1 MLIRKYILHHIFTDA
16 FYNDAPFGY
25 ELFPGDDQVTP
36 QWFMTQSK
44 QFDAVNTKGNHV
56 WIVIHKIEDTHIVME
71 AMKERNYKNIQH
83 FFWHKPN
90 HYVEG
95 PMHRFTPVIE
105 KVSIGFIPDSQ
116 SVHWNVSPDPR
127 ERPNFVS
134 FPSVASLAKDT
145 AGNIINPTEKPP
157 DLAAHLLSI
166 FCKPGGT
173 VLIVGTGAGGCVK
186 GALKAGL
193 NVVGVEN
200 DEKQF
205 NSLFSELNGWVASLA
220 KEKEDAK
227 PKPKKM
233 KALLDS
239 GAAKSDQKQDGAPA
253 PKPTVTL
260 AASVEGKCFSCEEA
274 GTVDNPLDE
283 CFGCHKQNHTKE
295 CMADAADSDGNLS
308 GLCCNGCM
316 IKMFGTIE
324 K

>member
-1 MLIRKYILHHIFTDA
+1 MYT
-16 FYNDAPFGY
+16 DAPFGFD
-25 ELFPGDDQVTP
+25 LFPHDQQITA
-36 QWFMTQSK
+36 QWLISQSK
-44 QFDAVNTKGNHV
+44 QFDAINTKGNHV
-56 WIVIHKIEDTHIVME
+56 WIVIHKGDDQHIVKE
-71 AMKERNYKNIQH
+71 AMEDRGYKNIQQVY
-83 FFWHKPN
+83 WIMPD

-95 PMHRFTPVIE
+95 AVNRFTPSVQV
-105 KVSIGFIPDSQ
+105 VSIGFIPDSGKIF
-116 SVHWNVSPDPR
+116 WNVSADPR
-127 ERPNFVS
+127 QRQNYFMH
-134 FPSVASLAKDT
+134 PSLLTLAKDT
-145 AGNIINPTEKPP
+145 SGNVINVTEKPP
-157 DLAAHLLSI
+157 ELAAFLLGM
-166 FCKPGGT
+166 FCKPGAT

-186 GALKAGL
+186 GAVKAGL

-239 GAAKSDQKQDGAPA
+239 GAAKSDQKQDGEKA

>member
-1 MLIRKYILHHIFTDA
+1 MYHDT
-16 FYNDAPFGY
+16 PFGY
-25 ELFPGDDQVTP
+25 NLFPFDEQITV
-36 QWFMTQSK
+36 QWLATQSK
-44 QFDAVNTKGNHV
+44 QFDAINTKGNHV
-56 WIVIHKIEDTHIVME
+56 WIVIHKIEDTNIVIE
-71 AMKERNYKNIQH
+71 AMTDRNYKNIQH

-105 KVSIGFIPDSQ
+105 KLSIGFIPDSQ

-157 DLAAHLLSI
+157 DLAAHILSI

-193 NVVGVEN
+193 NVVGVES

-205 NSLFSELNGWVASLA
+205 HQLYSEMNAWVSALA

-227 PKPKKM
+227 PKLSNPKKANENAPG
-233 KALLDS
+233 KKENKKDAGVAPNLPVVV
-239 GAAKSDQKQDGAPA
+239 AAA
-253 PKPTVTL
+253 V
-260 AASVEGKCFSCEEA
+260 VGKCFSCEEPA
-274 GTVDNPLDE
+274 KEDNPLDE
-283 CFGCHKQNHTKE
+283 CTQCKKMNHVKE
-295 CMADAADSDGNLS
+295 CMEDIADEKGDLK
-308 GLCCNGCM
+308 GLVCAGC
-316 IKMFGTIE
+316 KAKLFGGS
-324 K
+324 